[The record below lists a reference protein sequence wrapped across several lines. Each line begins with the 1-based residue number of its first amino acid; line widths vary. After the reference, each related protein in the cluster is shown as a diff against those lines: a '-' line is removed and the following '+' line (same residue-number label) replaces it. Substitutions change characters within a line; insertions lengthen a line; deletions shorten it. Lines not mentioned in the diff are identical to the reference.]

1 MVLALVAPVPP
12 RSSVPPPGARNE
24 EAKKALKAEQER
36 ANKVEG
42 GYAELE
48 VTSGHEHAA
57 AIRRDDDGDSAAVPV
72 LEEAHVNSCR
82 PTMRRV
88 RGV

>member
-1 MVLALVAPVPP
+1 MAQ
-12 RSSVPPPGARNE
+12 E
-24 EAKKALKAEQER
+24 ERAKKI
-36 ANKVEG
+36 EG